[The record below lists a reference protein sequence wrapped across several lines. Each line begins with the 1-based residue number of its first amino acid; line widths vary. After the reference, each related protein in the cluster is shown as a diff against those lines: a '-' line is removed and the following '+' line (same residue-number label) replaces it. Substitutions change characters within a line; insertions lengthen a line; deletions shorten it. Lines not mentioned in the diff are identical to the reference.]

1 MDRRYFPVSGWT
13 PHMASD
19 SNSSDYD
26 VAVVGGGAAGLFAAI
41 FAGRAGQRVLV
52 LDGAK
57 KLGAKILVAGGGR
70 CNVTHYT
77 VDPSDYAGDKPNRIR
92 KVLRRF
98 DVADTIEFFR
108 EQGVELKQEE
118 TGKLFPVTDKA
129 RTVLDALIRAC
140 EAAAVTLAFPQR
152 VENVERIEDGFV
164 ISGEWGEVRAARVIL
179 ATGGRALPKSGS
191 DGHGYLIAESLGHRL
206 SERIFPALV
215 PLILPGEHPL
225 RELSGFSLDG
235 TLTVRASSNKV
246 LHHTTHSILF
256 THFGLS
262 GPGILDISRYWRA
275 GIEEDAG
282 ATLDLDFM
290 PQVSENDLDQAL
302 QEAGPKNSRAIL
314 RQWLS
319 SRLVDTLLKLAE
331 VDGLVAC
338 AQLPKADR
346 KRLIQTC
353 KQYVLPVQGDRGYT
367 YAEVTMGGVPL
378 EEVDLKTMTSRKMPG
393 LSLVGEILDVDG
405 RIGGFNFQWAW
416 ATGYIAGSSTSL
428 KGD

>member
-1 MDRRYFPVSGWT
+1 
-13 PHMASD
+13 MAAD
-19 SNSSDYD
+19 TNNSDYD

-41 FAGRAGQRVLV
+41 FAGRAGLRVLV

-70 CNVTHYT
+70 CNVTHHA
-77 VDPSDYAGDKPNRIR
+77 VDPADYAGDKPNRIR

-108 EQGVELKQEE
+108 EQGVELKREE

-129 RTVLDALIRAC
+129 RSVLDALLNAC
-140 EAAAVTLAFPQR
+140 NQAGVTLAHPQR
-152 VENVERIEDGFV
+152 VESVERREEDFL
-164 ISGEWGEVRAARVIL
+164 ISGDWGSVSADRVIL

-191 DGHGYLIAESLGHRL
+191 DGHGYSIAESLGHRI
-206 SERIFPALV
+206 SDRVFPALV

-225 RELSGFSLDG
+225 RELSGVSFDG
-235 TLTVRASSNKV
+235 TLTVRAPGGKI
-246 LHHTTHSILF
+246 LHHTTHSILC

-262 GPGILDISRYWRA
+262 GPGILDISRHWRD
-275 GIEEDAG
+275 GIEDDDG
-282 ATLDLDFM
+282 TTLDVDFM
-290 PQVSENDLDQAL
+290 PQVTQKDLDQAL
-302 QEAGPKNSRAIL
+302 QQAGSKTPRSIL

-319 SRLVDTLLKLAE
+319 DRMSDTLIALSGI
-331 VDGLVAC
+331 DGQSPC
-338 AQLPKADR
+338 AQLAKNDR
-346 KRLIQTC
+346 KNLLQAC

-378 EEVDLKTMTSRKMPG
+378 EEVDLKTMASRKTPG

-416 ATGYIAGSSTSL
+416 ATGFIAGSSTVSTS
-428 KGD
+428 